1 VPVDIDAIHPRDVV
15 LVSQRGRTFYAT
27 VRGRGVGGLVV
38 EPHDRTVRAHRAAP
52 AEVVDHWV
60 HAERA
65 EPALEG
71 QLALEGLS

>member
-1 VPVDIDAIHPRDVV
+1 VPIDLASIHPNDVV

-27 VRGRGVGGLVV
+27 VRGRGLGGLVV
-38 EPHDRTVRAHRAAP
+38 EPHDRAVRSRRAAP

-65 EPALEG
+65 ETMLEG
-71 QLALEGLS
+71 QLALEGLN